1 MLNHF
6 LSQVRDQI
14 SKNLEFVIRDSNH
27 IEKAMNYSALSESK
41 MIRAALIFASADTH
55 NFLKNESKVT
65 LATSVELIHTYSLIH
80 DDLPAMDNDDFRR
93 GKKSNHIVFGEAD
106 AILAGDALQAL
117 AYEIIADDN
126 NLSDESKIIEK
137 LTVAEKSDDFQR
149 SREIAERKKSRSPE
163 PRYDSIFWAIAM
175 SAFAVGLWYFIN
187 SL

>member
-6 LSQVRDQI
+6 LSQVRDQV
-14 SKNLEFVIRDSNH
+14 SKNIEFVIGDSNH
-27 IEKAMNYSALSESK
+27 IEKAMNYSTLSESK

-126 NLSDESKIIEK
+126 NLSNEW
-137 LTVAEKSDDFQR
+137 R
-149 SREIAERKKSRSPE
+149 
-163 PRYDSIFWAIAM
+163 
-175 SAFAVGLWYFIN
+175 
-187 SL
+187 